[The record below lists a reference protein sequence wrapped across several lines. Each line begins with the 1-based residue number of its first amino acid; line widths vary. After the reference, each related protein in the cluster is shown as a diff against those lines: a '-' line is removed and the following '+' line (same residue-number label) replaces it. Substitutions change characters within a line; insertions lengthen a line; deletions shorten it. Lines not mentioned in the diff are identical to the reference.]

1 MIRDTKKPNNPPDDK
16 QSEVHV
22 APWTYPRD
30 HRSSNLQLVIKN
42 KIAVGGRGYYL
53 GSDTHKEAL
62 ILV

>member
-22 APWTYPRD
+22 SPWAYPRD
-30 HRSSNLQLVIKN
+30 HHSSNLQLVIKN
-42 KIAVGGRGYYL
+42 KIAVGGREYYL
-53 GSDTHKEAL
+53 GPCNNKEVL

>member
-1 MIRDTKKPNNPPDDK
+1 MIRDTEKPDNPSDDK
-16 QSEVHV
+16 QSEVLLS
-22 APWTYPRD
+22 PWTYPQD

-53 GSDTHKEAL
+53 GLDTHKKAP

>member
-1 MIRDTKKPNNPPDDK
+1 MTRDTKKPNNPPDDK

-22 APWTYPRD
+22 SPWTYPWD
-30 HRSSNLQLVIKN
+30 HHSSNLQLVIKD

-53 GSDTHKEAL
+53 GPSTHKEAL